1 MRHPVTHK
9 EKFIMKKLL
18 SVFILATF
26 AFGFLTIVS
35 QPIGAQDSIYT
46 QSGSKGFQAVAT
58 QSLTIATATASI
70 IGTMPPSCREITVIA
85 SGANICYGDSAVT
98 TTGLY
103 PYIADGSSHTFEDIS
118 TRNPSIY
125 FRAIA
130 TATGKIG
137 ILAK

>member
-1 MRHPVTHK
+1 
-9 EKFIMKKLL
+9 MKKLL
-18 SVFILATF
+18 SIAVIAIFV
-26 AFGFLTIVS
+26 FGFLAIIS
-35 QPIGAQDSIYT
+35 QPSSAQDPIYT
-46 QSGSKGFQAVAT
+46 EAGSKGFQTVAT
-58 QSLTIATATASI
+58 QSLTIATAAASL
-70 IGTMPPSCREITVIA
+70 IGVMPPNCREITVIA
-85 SGANICYGDSAVT
+85 SGANICYGDAAVT

-103 PYIADGSSHTFEDIS
+103 PYIEDGKSHTFYDIS